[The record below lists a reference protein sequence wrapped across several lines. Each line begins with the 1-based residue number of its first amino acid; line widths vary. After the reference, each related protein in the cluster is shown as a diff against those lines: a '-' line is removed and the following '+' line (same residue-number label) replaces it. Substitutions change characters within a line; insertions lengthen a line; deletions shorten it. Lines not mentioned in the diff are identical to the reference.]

1 MAVGGGMEH
10 LAGVV
15 DRIRTIQSRI
25 GVEAPPVGFA
35 QALDRVTE
43 RGEPA
48 RPTPAGFRTFGDADA
63 AAGPAGITLA
73 QMLGRPLTP
82 VPTTDLLPPL
92 APMSATDLVPPVG
105 TAGAASTGT
114 LRLPVDAPMSSSFG
128 PRVHPVTGEWKQ
140 HAGIDLA
147 APTGTPI
154 GAAAAGTVTFAGV
167 RGGYGNLVI
176 VDHGDGTETRYA
188 HQHTIA
194 VRAGQQVAVG
204 DLLGTV
210 GSTGM
215 STGPHLHLEVRRNGR
230 PVDPAPLLGLA

>member
-1 MAVGGGMEH
+1 MEH

-25 GVEAPPVGFA
+25 GVEAPPAGFA
-35 QALDRVTE
+35 QALDRVAE
-43 RGEPA
+43 RADPA
-48 RPTPAGFRTFGDADA
+48 RPMQGFRAFG
-63 AAGPAGITLA
+63 AAGPAAGPAAITLA
-73 QMLGRPLTP
+73 QMLGRPLGPAAPAPATS
-82 VPTTDLLPPL
+82 DLLL
-92 APMSATDLVPPVG
+92 PPVG
-105 TAGAASTGT
+105 TAGRATTGT
-114 LRLPVDAPMSSSFG
+114 LHLPVDARVSSDFG
-128 PRVHPVTGEWKQ
+128 PRIHPVTGEWKQ

-176 VDHGDGTETRYA
+176 IDHGDGTETRYA
-188 HQHTIA
+188 HQDTIA

-204 DLLGTV
+204 ELLGTV

-215 STGPHLHLEVRRNGR
+215 STGPHLHLEVRRDGR
-230 PVDPAPLLGLA
+230 PVDPAPLFGLA